1 MLNHF
6 LQTYGYLAVVAFVG
20 LESLGVP
27 LPGETMLV
35 AAALYAGTTHQ
46 LSVAVIAAVAAVA
59 AIAGDNVGY
68 ALGRTGG
75 QRLVSRYGRYIHL
88 TGSRLAVGRYLFRRH
103 GGKVVFYGR
112 FVSVLRTYA
121 ALLAGVNRMP
131 WRRFVIAN
139 AAGGA
144 LWATVV
150 AVGAYQLGSA
160 ATGVG
165 NVITIAGLAA
175 AALFAIVSA
184 VAVRRS
190 LAKLE
195 ERALAEEASPQ
206 PAAVG

>member
-131 WRRFVIAN
+131 WGRFVAFN
-139 AAGGA
+139 AAGGV
-144 LWATVV
+144 LWALTFSF
-150 AVGAYQLGSA
+150 GAYQLGSA
-160 ATGVG
+160 ATGIGNILTYVG
-165 NVITIAGLAA
+165 LALTVVLTVVITL
-175 AALFAIVSA
+175 LT
-184 VAVRRS
+184 RRS
-190 LAKLE
+190 FAQLE
-195 ERALAEEASPQ
+195 SRVAEEDKQMAL
-206 PAAVG
+206 VR